1 MIARSL
7 AFTLFVFAVAVAVSA
22 PTALA
27 QGKIELSPFLGV
39 RSAGSFRGEDQL
51 ITFAMSSSPT
61 FGTFFNY
68 PLVGNLQFEALWSHQ
83 SSNVVQK
90 ESNIQDPTNPTK
102 TDRFDTSINYLH
114 GGILYGSGNET
125 WEPYVALGAG
135 ATRFSP
141 DAPDSSSVTKF
152 SFSIGAGLKAY
163 LGERISFRFDARA
176 FATRAGDR
184 QEDLAC
190 GVFGCVSF
198 ERASTFWQSH
208 LVGAVMI
215 RF

>member
-7 AFTLFVFAVAVAVSA
+7 AFTLLVLAVSTPA
-22 PTALA
+22 ALS
-27 QGKIELSPFLGV
+27 QDKIELSPFLGI
-39 RSAGSFRGEDQL
+39 RSAGSFRGENQL
-51 ITFAMSSSPT
+51 ISFDMSSSPT
-61 FGTFFNY
+61 FGAFFNY

-83 SSNVVQK
+83 SSHVILK
-90 ESNIQDPTNPTK
+90 ASSLEDPTNPQE
-102 TDRFDTSINYLH
+102 TDLFDTSINYFH
-114 GGILYGSGNET
+114 GGILVGGGNET

-135 ATRFSP
+135 TTRFSP
-141 DAPDSSSVTKF
+141 DVPDSSSVTKF
-152 SFSIGAGLKAY
+152 SFSVGAGLKAY
-163 LGERISFRFDARA
+163 LGERVSFRFDARA
-176 FATRAGDR
+176 FGTRAGDR

-208 LVGAVMI
+208 FVGAVMF

>member
-7 AFTLFVFAVAVAVSA
+7 AFTLFVLAVSTPA
-22 PTALA
+22 ALA
-27 QGKIELSPFLGV
+27 QNKIELSPFLGV
-39 RSAGSFRGEDQL
+39 RSAGSFRGDNQL
-51 ITFAMSSSPT
+51 TTFTMSSSPT

-68 PLVGNLQFEALWSHQ
+68 PLAGNVQFEALWSHQ
-83 SSNVVQK
+83 SSHVILK
-90 ESNIQDPTNPTK
+90 ATSLEDPTNPQE
-102 TDRFDTSINYLH
+102 TDLFDTSINYFH
-114 GGILYGSGNET
+114 GGILLGGGNET

-141 DAPDSSSVTKF
+141 DAPDSSSLTKF
-152 SFSIGAGLKAY
+152 SFSVGTGLKAY
-163 LGERISFRFDARA
+163 LGERVSFRFDARA
-176 FATRAGDR
+176 FGTRAGDS

-208 LVGAVMI
+208 FVGAVMI